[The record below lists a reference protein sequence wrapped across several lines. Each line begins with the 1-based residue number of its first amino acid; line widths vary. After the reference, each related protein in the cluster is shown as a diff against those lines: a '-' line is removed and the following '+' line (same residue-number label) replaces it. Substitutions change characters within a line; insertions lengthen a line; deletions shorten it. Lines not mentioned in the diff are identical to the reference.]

1 MSMHIK
7 APKDFW
13 SGLIFTV
20 FGVGFVAVARSYPI
34 GSALRMGPAYFPT
47 LVGGLLAILGV
58 VLVARS
64 TFSAGEAVSHI
75 GLRALILVLGAL
87 VLFGYL
93 LDFTGLVPA
102 IVALVFVSSAG
113 GHEFKWWEV
122 SALAAVLVVLA
133 VGIFYYGLGMPLNLG
148 PQL

>member
-1 MSMHIK
+1 MAVHIK
-7 APKDFW
+7 GPKDFW
-13 SGLIFTV
+13 SGLIFAG
-20 FGVGFVAVARSYPI
+20 FGVAFVAVARNYPL

-58 VLVARS
+58 VLIARS
-64 TFSAGEAVSHI
+64 AFTAGEAVSHI
-75 GLRALILVLGAL
+75 GLRALVLVLGAL

-93 LDFTGLVPA
+93 LDYTGLVPA

-122 SALAAVLVVLA
+122 SILSVALVILA
-133 VGIFYYGLGMPLNLG
+133 VGIFYYGLGMPLDLG
-148 PQL
+148 PRL